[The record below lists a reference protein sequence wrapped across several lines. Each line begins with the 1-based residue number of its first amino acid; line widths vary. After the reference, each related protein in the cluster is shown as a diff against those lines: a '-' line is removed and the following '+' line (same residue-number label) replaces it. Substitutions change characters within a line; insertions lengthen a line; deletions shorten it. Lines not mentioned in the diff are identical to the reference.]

1 MDESGSAPIFPNV
14 RTPEDVFRDFR
25 GRRAGIVKALTTDV
39 EKFYKMCDPEKENL
53 CLYGLSNET
62 WEVTLPAE
70 EVPPEL
76 PEPALGINFAR
87 DGMAEKDW
95 LTLVAVHSDA
105 WLIAVA
111 FYFGARFGFDKD
123 ARRRLFTMISNL
135 PTVYEVVT
143 GSGKKQS
150 KPANS
155 NGKSKSGS
163 KPSKKPNS
171 NSKPAKQPL
180 PKQEEQMVK
189 EEGGDKDQ
197 AYLCG
202 TCGGSYSNNGEFWIG
217 CDICE
222 NWYHGD
228 CVRITPAKAEHI
240 KQYKCP
246 ACSNKRSRE

>member
-1 MDESGSAPIFPNV
+1 M
-14 RTPEDVFRDFR
+14 
-25 GRRAGIVKALTTDV
+25 
-39 EKFYKMCDPEKENL
+39 
-53 CLYGLSNET
+53 
-62 WEVTLPAE
+62 
-70 EVPPEL
+70 
-76 PEPALGINFAR
+76 
-87 DGMAEKDW
+87 
-95 LTLVAVHSDA
+95 
-105 WLIAVA
+105 
-111 FYFGARFGFDKD
+111 
-123 ARRRLFTMISNL
+123 MISNL

-150 KPANS
+150 KPPNS

-163 KPSKKPNS
+163 KVSTHAQHNMLCFLFKYSHWFLTIRSFFLQLQPSKKPNS

-222 NWYHGD
+222 NWYHGN